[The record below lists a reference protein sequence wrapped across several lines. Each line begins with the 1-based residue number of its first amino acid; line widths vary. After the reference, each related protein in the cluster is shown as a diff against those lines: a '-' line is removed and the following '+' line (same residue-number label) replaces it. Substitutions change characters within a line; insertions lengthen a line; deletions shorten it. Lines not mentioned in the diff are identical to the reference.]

1 MARTIKINGNWEI
14 IRNIQDIVEII
25 RTYYSDDLA
34 SELED
39 LILEHTDSDYYALES
54 ELRDLEDK
62 LEFYE

>member
-1 MARTIKINGNWEI
+1 MARMVQINGNWEI
-14 IRNIQDIVEII
+14 VRNIQDVVEII

-39 LILEHTDSDYYALES
+39 LIPNHTDSDYYALEL

-62 LEFYE
+62 LGFYE